1 MTGSL
6 APPKL
11 CVLDLD
17 GTLVDSLRD
26 IGESLNEALELLGL
40 PPHPID
46 GYRYMVGEGYPT
58 LCQRAIGRT
67 HPHLVARLVELGSPR
82 YRTRPLRH
90 TRPYPGVREAVA
102 ALGARGIRLAV
113 LSNKPHD
120 MTVHIVDGLWPAET
134 FLAVQGYVEEP
145 FRKPDPRHLLE
156 LCRRAGAAPGECWMV
171 GDTPTDVATAR
182 AAGCVSVAVTWGFRM
197 AEDLA
202 AARPDALLG
211 MPSALPDL
219 LIGRSRCA
227 IGQPSSLTGL

>member
-46 GYRYMVGEGYPT
+46 AYRYMVGEGYPT
-58 LCQRAIGRT
+58 LCQRAIGHT
-67 HPHLVARLVELGSPR
+67 HPQLVPRLVELGSPR

-90 TRPYPGVREAVA
+90 TRPYPGVREALA
-102 ALGARGIRLAV
+102 ALRERGVRLAV

-120 MTVHIVDGLWPAET
+120 MTAHIVEGLWPAGT
-134 FLAVQGYVEEP
+134 FLAVQGYVEEQ

-156 LCRRAGAAPGECWMV
+156 LCRRAGAAPDETWMV

-182 AAGCVSVAVTWGFRM
+182 AAGCVSIGVTWGFRTR
-197 AEDLA
+197 EDLVRA
-202 AARPDALLG
+202 GADALVATPAEL
-211 MPSALPDL
+211 MAL
-219 LIGRSRCA
+219 IE
-227 IGQPSSLTGL
+227 